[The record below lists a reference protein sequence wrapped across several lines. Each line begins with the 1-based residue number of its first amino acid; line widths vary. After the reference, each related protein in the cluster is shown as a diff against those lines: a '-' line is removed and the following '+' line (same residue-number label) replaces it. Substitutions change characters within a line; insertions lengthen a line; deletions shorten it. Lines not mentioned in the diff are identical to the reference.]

1 MSLAVEFSLSTLYR
15 YVMHYVDIAVFYSVL
30 VHIVIRHSAFL
41 IFLKMFALSD
51 EALIP
56 ATCPNA

>member
-1 MSLAVEFSLSTLYR
+1 
-15 YVMHYVDIAVFYSVL
+15 MHYVDIAVFFFYCVL
-30 VHIVIRHSAFL
+30 VPFVIRHSAFL

-51 EALIP
+51 EALIS